1 MLGNP
6 GTPRAELQWGASSPE
21 HSTAHPNAL
30 SHLSSELR
38 RKYFSTSN
46 TEQVV
51 MMLSLWQK
59 VQVSVQMDSMCKG
72 DEREGGLLL
81 SALCS
86 SSASRAASPTEGSL
100 QSAGHG
106 TDAAALAHLFQ
117 LAGRFA
123 FLPSYRK
130 EGQCRTAC
138 PAGVCAE
145 LKHAEARREASVC
158 AGLNSGSAPVRTLE
172 NMLWRGLAGF

>member
-1 MLGNP
+1 
-6 GTPRAELQWGASSPE
+6 
-21 HSTAHPNAL
+21 
-30 SHLSSELR
+30 
-38 RKYFSTSN
+38 
-46 TEQVV
+46 

-86 SSASRAASPTEGSL
+86 SSASRAASPAEGSL

-106 TDAAALAHLFQ
+106 TDAALAHLFQ

-158 AGLNSGSAPVRTLE
+158 AGLNSGSAPARTLE